1 MADLYE
7 TLGVAKGATE
17 DEIRKAYR
25 KLARKF
31 HPDANQGDPAA
42 EERFKQV
49 SHAHDVLSDADKRRQ
64 YDAEQTMFRSGRPSG
79 RPGSAGDGAAGGFGD
94 FADIIGTMFGGGARA
109 RGRGQSR
116 SPASGDDAEVTVTIS
131 FDQAMHGAQ
140 VPVAV
145 DAAVPCEVCKG
156 SGSKSGA
163 SPTLC
168 PDCNGRGV
176 RGRNLGG
183 FDLTEPCRRCAGAGT
198 VIADPCMT
206 CSGAGQVAA
215 RRRYQVKIPA
225 GAKDGTRI
233 RMKGRGMPG
242 PRGAPAGDL
251 YVVTRVSPSR
261 VYTRDGDNLTVDL
274 PVTFPELALGAKV
287 ELPTIDGPISLQIPA
302 GSENG
307 KVLRLRGK
315 GAPKL
320 SSDGRGDLLARLR
333 VVVPTKLTQSQKKA
347 LQAYADMDGGD
358 PRAGVFDA

>member
-1 MADLYE
+1 MATDLYQ

-17 DEIRKAYR
+17 AEIRTAYR
-25 KLARKF
+25 KLARKN

-42 EERFKQV
+42 EERFKEI

-64 YDAEQTMFRSGRPSG
+64 YDAEQTMFRSGRPG
-79 RPGSAGDGAAGGFGD
+79 GQPAGGPGGFSDLGD
-94 FADIIGTMFGGGARA
+94 ILGSMFGTAGRG

-116 SPASGDDAEVTVTIS
+116 QQIAGDDAEVTVTIS
-131 FDQAMHGAQ
+131 FDQAMNGAQ
-140 VPVAV
+140 VPVSIESAV
-145 DAAVPCEVCKG
+145 ACEVCKG

-198 VIADPCMT
+198 VIVDPCPT

-233 RMKGRGMPG
+233 RMKGRGLPG
-242 PRGAPAGDL
+242 PRGTPAGDL

-261 VYTRDGDNLTVDL
+261 VYTREGDNLTVEV
-274 PVTFPELALGAKV
+274 PVTFPELTLGAKV
-287 ELPTIDGPISLQIPA
+287 EIPTIDGRVALQIPA

-307 KVLRLRGK
+307 KVLRVRGK
-315 GAPKL
+315 GAQKL
-320 SSDGRGDLLARLR
+320 AGEGRGDLLARLR
-333 VVVPTKLTQSQKKA
+333 IVVPTNLTASQKKA

-358 PRAGVFDA
+358 PRVGLFDK

>member
-1 MADLYE
+1 MVTDLYE

-49 SHAHDVLSDADKRRQ
+49 SHAHDVLSDSEKRRQ
-64 YDAEQTMFRSGRPSG
+64 YDTEQTMFRTGRPTG
-79 RPGSAGDGAAGGFGD
+79 QGAGGPGGFGD
-94 FADIIGTMFGGGARA
+94 IGDILGSMFGAGA
-109 RGRGQSR
+109 RGRGRGPSR
-116 SPASGDDAEVTVTIS
+116 PAPSGDDHEVTVTIS
-131 FDQAMHGAQ
+131 FDQAMKGAQ

-145 DAAVPCEVCKG
+145 DAAEPCKDCKG
-156 SGSKSGA
+156 TGSKSGA
-163 SPTLC
+163 APTLC

-198 VIADPCMT
+198 VIADPCPT

-233 RMKGRGMPG
+233 RMKGRGGPG
-242 PRGAPAGDL
+242 PRGAPSGDL

-261 VYTRDGDNLTVDL
+261 VYTRDGDNLTVEV
-274 PVTFPELALGAKV
+274 PVTFPELVLGAKV
-287 ELPTIDGPISLQIPA
+287 EVPTIDGRVALQIPA

-307 KVLRLRGK
+307 KVLRVRGK
-315 GAPKL
+315 GAQKL
-320 SSDGRGDLLARLR
+320 SGDGRGDLLARLR
-333 VVVPTKLTQSQKKA
+333 VVVPTTLTQSQKKA
-347 LQAYADMDGGD
+347 LQTYADMDGGD
-358 PRAGVFDA
+358 PRAGLFDS